1 MSKAHVIGFGKSGV
15 AAARLLKKEG
25 WEVVLSDSANAD
37 ILASRNTSENFL
49 HQQQELT
56 TLGITVKLG
65 YSLDLN
71 DADLPQLIV
80 VSPGVPWD
88 IPLLVKARELG
99 IETIGE
105 MELAW
110 RHLQTIPWVG
120 ITGTNGKTTTTALT
134 AAIFQAAGFNAPA
147 CGNIGLAACEVA
159 LSQDGGVGEWGVGGQ
174 GGQGRQGGQGGQGE
188 LATPNSPLL
197 TPNSSLAT
205 PNSPL
210 PTPHFQLP
218 TPHSPLPT
226 PHSPIDWVIAEFSS
240 YQIESS
246 NTVAPRIG
254 VWTTFTPDHLARH
267 KTLENYY
274 NIKAKLLRQSQ
285 LQVFNGDDAY
295 LSKVGASQWSDAYWT
310 SVKGKDYLIG
320 EKGFYIEDGWVVEL
334 NNSAPERIVEVS
346 ALRMVGEHNQ
356 QNLLMS
362 VAAARLAGIEKDAIS
377 GAIREFPGVPHR
389 LEHICTW
396 ENIDFIND
404 SKATNYDAAEVGLA
418 SVQSPVIL
426 IAGGEAKAGDD
437 TAWLAKIKVKAA
449 VVLLIGSAA
458 ESFAK
463 RLEQVGYT
471 NYEIVET
478 MENAVKRSP
487 SLALTYQASVVLLS
501 PACASF
507 DQYPNFE
514 ARGDD
519 FRALCFKWVGSGE
532 WGVGSGE

>member
-15 AAARLLKKEG
+15 AAARLLKKED
-25 WEVVLSDSANAD
+25 WEVVISDSANAD

-49 HQQQELT
+49 HQQQELAA
-56 TLGITVKLG
+56 LAITVKLG

-71 DADLPQLIV
+71 DADLPELIV

-110 RHLQTIPWVG
+110 RHLQSIPWVG

-159 LSQDGGVGEWGVGGQ
+159 LSQDGA
-174 GGQGRQGGQGGQGE
+174 QGE
-188 LATPNSPLL
+188 RRSTG
-197 TPNSSLAT
+197 TSL
-205 PNSPL
+205 
-210 PTPHFQLP
+210 
-218 TPHSPLPT
+218 
-226 PHSPIDWVIAEFSS
+226 PIDWVIAEFSS

-267 KTLENYY
+267 KTLEKYY
-274 NIKAKLLRQSQ
+274 DIKAKLLHQSQ
-285 LQVFNGDDAY
+285 LQVLNGDDAY
-295 LSKVGASQWSDAYWT
+295 LSKIGLSQWSNAYWT
-310 SVKGKDYLIG
+310 SVKGKEHLIG
-320 EKGFYIEDGWVVEL
+320 EKGFYIEDGWVVETRL
-334 NNSAPERIVEVS
+334 IASLQEDERIVEVS

-362 VAAARLAGIEKDAIS
+362 VAAARLAGIEKEAIS
-377 GAIREFPGVPHR
+377 AAIREFPGVPHR

-418 SVQSPVIL
+418 SVQAPVIL

-437 TAWLAKIKVKAA
+437 TAWLAKIKAKAS

-463 RLEQVGYT
+463 RLEEVGYDS
-471 NYEIVET
+471 YEVVET

-487 SLALTYQASVVLLS
+487 SLALTHQASVVLLS

-519 FRALCFKWVGSGE
+519 FRVLCLKWVGTRD
-532 WGVGSGE
+532 